1 MFKKL
6 KIRNKLLFGFALV
19 ALIATAIGYI
29 GYSGMRKVMD
39 AQDRF
44 ATQITPSLSALQ
56 TITEAQTDIKS
67 QQMGLMV
74 RRFSGA
80 DREHFYTKIDN
91 LFIIIADARK
101 TYDSLPQ
108 FEDEAILWKEFLPLW
123 DQWVKDHEGYIAINR
138 QKDTYYAQGI
148 DAKDEIIVNLD
159 ISMMNYYVD
168 VMRPSFAKTE
178 NSLTKLVECNKNNG
192 IATDKATDKAAQAT
206 TILLIIF
213 IAAGFV
219 FAILIGVWIATNI
232 QSIIKSIIDETK
244 HLAKAAVEGKLDS
257 RGDPEKINFEFR
269 EIVMGVNSTLDAV
282 IGPLNV
288 AAEYVDRIS
297 KGDVPQKITE
307 TYNGDFNEIKNN
319 LNTCIDAINE
329 LVADANM
336 LAVAAVEGKLATRA
350 DASKH
355 GGDFGKIVS
364 GVNQTLDAVIGP
376 LNVAAE
382 YVDRISKGDIPA
394 KITDN
399 YNGDFNNIKDN
410 LNTCI
415 DAVNELVAD
424 ANMLAKAAVEGKL
437 ATRADAGKHGGDF
450 QKIVSGVNNTLDA
463 VIGPLNVA
471 AEYVELISRGDIPA
485 KITDNYSGD
494 FNTIKHNLNL
504 CIDAVNALVSDANM
518 LAEAAVAG
526 KLETRADVSKHG
538 GDFGKI
544 VSGVNQT
551 LDAVIGPLNVAAD
564 YVARISVGDMPPVI
578 TDNYNGDFNNI
589 KNNLN
594 VLIEALNEIVERA
607 RLVANG
613 DLTVELKKRHENDDL
628 MQSLTD
634 MVKAT
639 ANIITEFQ
647 TAASNIS
654 ASSQQMSSTS
664 QQMSQ
669 GATEQASSAEEV
681 SSSMEQMAANI
692 QQNTDNAQQTEKI
705 SLNAAEGI
713 NRVNAAAG
721 DTLRYMQEIADKVSI
736 IGEIARQTNIL
747 ALNAAVEAARAGEH
761 GKGFAVV
768 AAEVRKLAERSQV
781 SAVEIDQLTKNSVK
795 ATDESGRLLSA
806 IAPEIGKTAKLVQ
819 EIAAA
824 SIEQNSGADQ
834 VNNAIQQLN
843 QVTQQNAAASEEMA
857 TSSEELAGQAEQ
869 LLELISFFKLSNS
882 NTQATSASK
891 KVVAAHPS
899 QKSETRNGSRA
910 NGNNQITSRDF
921 NPARKAVTASSSGG
935 VHISMGKDNLDNSY
949 EKF

>member
-1 MFKKL
+1 ML
-6 KIRNKLLFGFALV
+6 KNWKIKSKLLSGFILT
-19 ALIATAIGYI
+19 ALIAAIVG
-29 GYSGMRKVMD
+29 V
-39 AQDRF
+39 F
-44 ATQITPSLSALQ
+44 AMKQITTIDDADTKLYQNITVPIKQIGEISIAFQRIRVNSRDLIYAHTHDEALTFEKRINDLSEEISKTSAEYEK
-56 TITEAQTDIKS
+56 TIFTEE
-67 QQMGLMV
+67 G
-74 RRFSGA
+74 
-80 DREHFYTKIDN
+80 
-91 LFIIIADARK
+91 RK
-101 TYDSLPQ
+101 Q
-108 FEDEAILWKEFLPLW
+108 FETFKQSRVKYRAELDKIIELVKSDKTDEAIAIL
-123 DQWVKDHEGYIAINR
+123 EG
-138 QKDTYYAQGI
+138 DG
-148 DAKDEIIVNLD
+148 
-159 ISMMNYYVD
+159 
-168 VMRPSFAKTE
+168 
-178 NSLTKLVECNKNNG
+178 
-192 IATDKATDKAAQAT
+192 KAAAFAEQAAIDVLMNSKNKLGEEIAASNT
-206 TILLIIF
+206 ALAKSARTSMIIMIVIGVF
-213 IAAGFV
+213 IALVLAFV
-219 FAILIGVWIATNI
+219 ISGNV
-232 QSIIKSIIDETK
+232 KSIIQSLIDQAKMLTDAAVNGRLDTRGDPEKVNFEVREIVIGVNKTLDAVIGPLNVAGEYVDRISK
-244 HLAKAAVEGKLDS
+244 GDIPPKITDNYNGDFNEIKNNLNMCIDAINELVADANMLAVAAVEGKLSTRADAAKHG
-257 RGDPEKINFEFR
+257 GDFNKI
-269 EIVMGVNSTLDAV
+269 VSGVNHTLDAV

-297 KGDVPQKITE
+297 KGDIPNKITDN
-307 TYNGDFNEIKNN
+307 YNGDFNNIKNN
-319 LNTCIDAINE
+319 LNLCIDAVNE
-329 LVADANM
+329 LVSDANM
-336 LAVAAVEGKLATRA
+336 LAIAAVEGKLATRA

-364 GVNQTLDAVIGP
+364 GVNSTLDAVIGP

-382 YVDRISKGDIPA
+382 YVDLISRGDIPA

-399 YNGDFNNIKDN
+399 YNGDFNTIKNN
-410 LNTCI
+410 LN
-415 DAVNELVAD
+415 V
-424 ANMLAKAAVEGKL
+424 
-437 ATRADAGKHGGDF
+437 
-450 QKIVSGVNNTLDA
+450 
-463 VIGPLNVA
+463 
-471 AEYVELISRGDIPA
+471 
-485 KITDNYSGD
+485 
-494 FNTIKHNLNL
+494 
-504 CIDAVNALVSDANM
+504 CIDAVNALVKDANM
-518 LAEAAVAG
+518 LANAAVAG
-526 KLETRADVSKHG
+526 KLETRADASKHG

-544 VSGVNQT
+544 VTGVNQT

-564 YVARISVGDMPPVI
+564 YVARISVGDMPSVI

-594 VLIEALNEIVERA
+594 VLIEALNEIIERA

-634 MVKAT
+634 MVKST

-681 SSSMEQMAANI
+681 SSSMEEMAANI

-705 SLNAAEGI
+705 SLKAAEGI
-713 NRVNAAAG
+713 NKVNEAAG
-721 DTLRYMQEIADKVSI
+721 QTLKFMQEIADKVSI

-768 AAEVRKLAERSQV
+768 AAEVRKLAERSQIA
-781 SAVEIDQLTKNSVK
+781 AVEIDQLTKTSVK
-795 ATDESGRLLSA
+795 ATEESGNLMSA

-869 LLELISFFKLSNS
+869 LLDMISFFKLEGGK
-882 NTQATSASK
+882 QASAAK
-891 KVVAAHPS
+891 KPAAVQQS
-899 QKSETRNGSRA
+899 TKTETRNGSRVTEA
-910 NGNNQITSRDF
+910 VHVASRDS
-921 NPARKAVTASSSGG
+921 NAGKKLAVASTNGI
-935 VHISMGKDNLDNSY
+935 HISMGKDTIDSNY